1 MNQNRPLIK
10 PKLSQIGPKLTRNR
24 PRMTQN
30 GTKFTQNRSRMGKQ
44 GIKKDT
50 KLTNNQSKIDHLVP
64 KCLPHYRFSQDGE
77 STLSRFECIFLLLG

>member
-1 MNQNRPLIK
+1 
-10 PKLSQIGPKLTRNR
+10 
-24 PRMTQN
+24 MTQN